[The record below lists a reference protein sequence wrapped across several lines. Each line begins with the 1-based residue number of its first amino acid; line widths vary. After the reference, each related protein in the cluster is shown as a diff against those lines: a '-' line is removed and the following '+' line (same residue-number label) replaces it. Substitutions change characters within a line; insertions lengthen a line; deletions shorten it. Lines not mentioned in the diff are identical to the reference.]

1 MHATSDLE
9 EDTVPS
15 QNRCHDPAYLINS
28 RIRRKMSN
36 KGMIRS
42 QGPKE
47 SQVDTT
53 EHGAEMKEKPC

>member
-1 MHATSDLE
+1 MCTTSDLE

-15 QNRCHDPAYLINS
+15 QNGSHDPAYPIIF
-28 RIRRKMSN
+28 RIHRKMSY
-36 KGMIRS
+36 KGVIKS

-53 EHGAEMKEKPC
+53 EHGAEMKEKSC

>member
-1 MHATSDLE
+1 MCSTSDLE

-15 QNRCHDPAYLINS
+15 QNGSHDPAYPIIF
-28 RIRRKMSN
+28 RIHRKMSN
-36 KGMIRS
+36 KGMIKS